1 MDKKVLVGIGIG
13 GVVALALGGKAI
25 ASHLAKKEVDKAIAE
40 VSEFVEVDYKK
51 VDQSILGRG
60 TKVKDVSITP
70 VGTGDT
76 IEVDE
81 IVLYDFDQKDDVPT
95 YMNFA
100 INGIELDL
108 AKMEE
113 NGANLTELGYEGML
127 SGDFSTEYEY
137 EEESQTVRLKKIEMG
152 AEDFGTLEF
161 NMELANVNLDE
172 DAIATFPLSL
182 FGAEFINAK
191 VTYEDDSFVE
201 RILKSGAESQDI
213 TLEEAKE
220 ALIED
225 LESQAESEALPANFV
240 AEMKEFINNPD
251 SFSMTFS
258 PEQPVPFSSF
268 LELNT
273 PEEIVDRL
281 NISFES

>member
-1 MDKKVLVGIGIG
+1 MDKKVLAGIGVG
-13 GVVALALGGKAI
+13 GVIAIALGSKAVV
-25 ASHLAKKEVDKAIAE
+25 SHFAKKEVDQAIAD

-51 VDQSILGRG
+51 VDRSFLSGG

-70 VGTGDT
+70 VGTADT
-76 IEVDE
+76 IQVDE

-95 YMNFA
+95 YMNFEV
-100 INGIELDL
+100 NGIALDL
-108 AKMEE
+108 ATMED
-113 NGANLTELGYEGML
+113 NGANLAELGYEGVL

-137 EEESQTVRLKKIEMG
+137 EEASQTVRLKNIEMG
-152 AEDFGTLEF
+152 AEDFGTIAF
-161 NMELANVNLDE
+161 NMELANVSLDE

-191 VTYEDDSFVE
+191 ITYEDDSFVE
-201 RILKSGAESQDI
+201 RILKSGAEAEGI

-220 ALIED
+220 ALIAD
-225 LESQAESEALPANFV
+225 LEAEADGDALPANFV
-240 AEMKEFINNPD
+240 AEMKDFINNPD

-273 PEEIVDRL
+273 PEAVVDRL
-281 NISFES
+281 NVSFES